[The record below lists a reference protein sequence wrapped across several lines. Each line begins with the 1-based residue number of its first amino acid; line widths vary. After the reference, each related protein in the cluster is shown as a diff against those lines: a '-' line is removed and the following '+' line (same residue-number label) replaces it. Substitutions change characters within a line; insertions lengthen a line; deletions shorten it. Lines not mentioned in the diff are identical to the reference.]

1 MQLRQM
7 PQPLCASPAT
17 RVPTAYLA
25 ATFSDALRSS
35 ATATTS
41 PAHSWPMTAGKVG
54 GQKPGNLP
62 ATILGSVPQMATAL
76 TRQRISS
83 PFGSGVGTSWI
94 SKSFGPLRTSAFMV
108 FGMSV
113 IVSPLSVEPG
123 KRCLVDGRGETPR
136 LLGRRS
142 VVRQRQDLRG
152 EPAFVVD
159 VVERRGH
166 LRGVDVAY
174 AGRPAVAVDD
184 VEVAEVLSGCAY
196 RRPYRDLLDVHVEH
210 IEEDADAGA
219 ADALHGGDCLGGSVE
234 QRRLVAVDGLDDE
247 AAARRGGAVDALLHT
262 LDETPDG
269 RVQVAV
275 GRRLSAHEADD
286 KRRVERCCMLRQL
299 DDALDGASPPSL
311 VGVGQGE
318 TVLEERPAAAERREA
333 EACVAQQVLQLAPAD
348 LRRRAHADLD
358 AFEAEL
364 ARHESRLAHATG
376 EQHRAEARGPRR
388 GREARR
394 PAHAGLWRR
403 LPDMVVRRML
413 SVVRSRA
420 ARRSASSPR

>member
-1 MQLRQM
+1 MQFRQM

-25 ATFSDALRSS
+25 ATFAEALRSS

-62 ATILGSVPQMATAL
+62 AMILGSVPQMATAL
-76 TRQRISS
+76 TRQRTSS

-136 LLGRRS
+136 LFGRRP
-142 VVRQRQDLRG
+142 VVGQRQDLGG
-152 EPAFVVD
+152 EPALVVD
-159 VVERRGH
+159 IVERRCD
-166 LRGVDVAY
+166 LREVDVAC

-210 IEEDADAGA
+210 IEKDADAGA

-234 QRRLVAVDGLDDE
+234 PVSYTHL
-247 AAARRGGAVDALLHT
+247 T
-262 LDETPDG
+262 LPT
-269 RVQVAV
+269 
-275 GRRLSAHEADD
+275 
-286 KRRVERCCMLRQL
+286 KRIV
-299 DDALDGASPPSL
+299 
-311 VGVGQGE
+311 
-318 TVLEERPAAAERREA
+318 
-333 EACVAQQVLQLAPAD
+333 
-348 LRRRAHADLD
+348 
-358 AFEAEL
+358 
-364 ARHESRLAHATG
+364 
-376 EQHRAEARGPRR
+376 
-388 GREARR
+388 
-394 PAHAGLWRR
+394 
-403 LPDMVVRRML
+403 
-413 SVVRSRA
+413 
-420 ARRSASSPR
+420 

>member
-123 KRCLVDGRGETPR
+123 KQCLVDGRGEAPR
-136 LLGRRS
+136 LFGRRS
-142 VVRQRQDLRG
+142 VVRQRQDLRR
-152 EPAFVVD
+152 EPALVVD
-159 VVERRGH
+159 IVERRCD
-166 LRGVDVAY
+166 LREVDVAY

-184 VEVAEVLSGCAY
+184 VEVAQVLSGCAY

-247 AAARRGGAVDALLHT
+247 AAAC
-262 LDETPDG
+262 

-318 TVLEERPAAAERREA
+318 AVLEERPAAAERREA
-333 EACVAQQVLQLAPAD
+333 EACVAQQVLQLAPAE
-348 LRRRAHADLD
+348 LRRRAHANLD

-376 EQHRAEARGPRR
+376 EQHRAEARRPRC
-388 GREARR
+388 GREARTVSYT
-394 PAHAGLWRR
+394 HLT
-403 LPDMVVRRML
+403 LPTIY
-413 SVVRSRA
+413 SV
-420 ARRSASSPR
+420 